1 MGLPV
6 TACTTCESGPNRSCT
21 KVRFGLEARR
31 TAYWFPGWVRVT
43 LPTSQEV
50 SEVGTGYR
58 RSGIGLPPIS
68 SVTSGG
74 DDGCDTRRP
83 TDRVSAPGDCQCS
96 AMVAFESSSVA
107 DPGSLRI
114 VQFASTS

>member
-1 MGLPV
+1 M
-6 TACTTCESGPNRSCT
+6 
-21 KVRFGLEARR
+21 RFGLEARR
-31 TAYWFPGWVRVT
+31 TACWFPGRLRVT

-50 SEVGTGYR
+50 SEVGIGYR

-83 TDRVSAPGDCQCS
+83 TDRVSAPGDCKS
-96 AMVAFESSSVA
+96 NPMVPFESSSLA
-107 DPGSLRI
+107 DPGSLPI
-114 VQFASTS
+114 VQFPSTS